1 MNKQFENAMHQYCG
15 TDSVPMQLHAALHG
29 VDIGAE
35 AFSVVCRLVGKLGDI
50 GDLSEE
56 LTPYSDDCRFTL
68 MNRVKEVFPTA
79 QFYPYRS
86 NRGQPSRRILH
97 MGFPNCPVTVASVGW
112 GNFLD
117 SNSGQNRFAIWSP
130 FIRNNRYGQ
139 GERQFMALA
148 KTEKLFAQ
156 KLRQY
161 VRMFYP
167 EELALATDHMVSW
180 LKRTNKSIVDT
191 QQRKAL
197 GNVQDSMRDVE
208 FIHSVSNS
216 VRQNTNLQL
225 SEKVLEQLKA
235 YEAARDKAQTLKHYY
250 ETYGQTV
257 IQVHIDKAT
266 QSHTAMLYQEYDWED
281 KYYCK
286 ISDGPLEKLSKELQA
301 KIATVDLLSS
311 EEFESL
317 RNKPDGLRWHEG
329 VGTAAVKGE
338 LYYLAP

>member
-1 MNKQFENAMHQYCG
+1 MIINKLCFRGMYREGPNGYN
-15 TDSVPMQLHAALHG
+15 VPYGHYKKTPVIIRKDEL
-29 VDIGAE
+29 DTI
-35 AFSVVCRLVGKLGDI
+35 
-50 GDLSEE
+50 SE
-56 LTPYSDDCRFTL
+56 LI
-68 MNRVKEVFPTA
+68 K
-79 QFYPYRS
+79 
-86 NRGQPSRRILH
+86 
-97 MGFPNCPVTVASVGW
+97 
-112 GNFLD
+112 
-117 SNSGQNRFAIWSP
+117 
-130 FIRNNRYGQ
+130 
-139 GERQFMALA
+139 
-148 KTEKLFAQ
+148 
-156 KLRQY
+156 
-161 VRMFYP
+161 
-167 EELALATDHMVSW
+167 
-180 LKRTNKSIVDT
+180 
-191 QQRKAL
+191 
-197 GNVQDSMRDVE
+197 DVE

-225 SEKVLEQLKA
+225 SEKILEQLKA

-266 QSHTAMLYQEYDWED
+266 QSHTAMLYQEHEWDE

-311 EEFESL
+311 DEEFESL

>member
-15 TDSVPMQLHAALHG
+15 IDSVPMQFPATEHG
-29 VDIGAE
+29 VAIGAD
-35 AFSVVCRLVGKLGDI
+35 AFSVVCRLAGKLGD
-50 GDLSEE
+50 LYVPE
-56 LTPYSDDCRFTL
+56 YDDCRVTL
-68 MNRVKEVFPTA
+68 MNRVREVFPTA

-86 NRGQPSRRILH
+86 NRGQPSNRILH
-97 MGFPNCPVTVASVGW
+97 MGFPNCPVTVASVGF

-117 SNSGQNRFAIWSP
+117 SNSGQHRFAIWSP
-130 FIRNNRYGQ
+130 FIRNNRYGT

-148 KTEKLFAQ
+148 KTEKLFTQ

-167 EELALATDHMVSW
+167 EELALATEHMVSW
-180 LKRTNKSIVDT
+180 LKRTNKSTIDS

-225 SEKVLEQLKA
+225 SEKILEQLEA

-266 QSHTAMLYQEYDWED
+266 QSHTAMLIQIDGYED
-281 KYYCK
+281 GCYCK

-311 EEFESL
+311 DEEFESL
-317 RNKPDGLRWHEG
+317 RNKSDGLRWHEG
-329 VGTAAVKGE
+329 VGTAAMKGE